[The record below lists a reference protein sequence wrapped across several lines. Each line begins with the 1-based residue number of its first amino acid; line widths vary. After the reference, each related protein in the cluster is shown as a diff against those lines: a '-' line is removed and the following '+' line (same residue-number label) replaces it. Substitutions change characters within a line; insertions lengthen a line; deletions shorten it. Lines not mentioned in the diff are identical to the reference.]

1 MLILILILQVLI
13 LNFIVR
19 HGLKAIAAHN
29 ELLARFEALE
39 AYVGPE
45 SHKHD

>member
-13 LNFIVR
+13 LNFVFR
-19 HGLKAIAAHN
+19 HGCKAIAAHD
-29 ELLARFEALE
+29 ELVAHIQALE